1 MTDQE
6 LKDLVASLAI
16 DRKETERMMQETI
29 SIHKEN
35 ERLFKESREEVAAMH
50 KENDRLFKES
60 CQEARHREQEAAQQM
75 KELREGLK
83 ELKDDQKEFRESLK
97 ELRNDQ
103 KELRESLKELG
114 VQVGG
119 VSNNIGYHAEQF
131 FQDIFKKR
139 LEFGRIKYDE
149 MIPNLAY
156 KDRGVKIEFDVVLLN
171 GNSIALIEVK
181 NRIHPSFVK
190 ELAEERIEMFRE
202 FFPRYGNYN
211 AYLGIAGF
219 SFSDEVLDQASRYGI
234 GIIKQVGEGI
244 EVEANNLKA
253 Y

>member
-16 DRKETERMMQETI
+16 DRKETERMMQETDRRMQ
-29 SIHKEN
+29 ETDRRMQ
-35 ERLFKESREEVAAMH
+35 ETDRLFKESYQEVAAMH
-50 KENDRLFKES
+50 KETDRLFKES

-83 ELKDDQKEFRESLK
+83 ELKDDQKE
-97 ELRNDQ
+97 
-103 KELRESLKELG
+103 LRESLKELG

-119 VSNNIGYHAEQF
+119 VSNNIGHHAEQF
-131 FQDIFKKR
+131 FQDVFKKR

-149 MIPNLAY
+149 MVPNMAY
-156 KDRGVKIEFDVVLLN
+156 KGKKDELEFDIALVN
-171 GNSIALIEVK
+171 GESVALIEVK
-181 NRIHPSFVK
+181 NRIHPDFVK
-190 ELAEERIEMFRE
+190 VLAEERVEKFRE
-202 FFPRYGNYN
+202 FFHEFDNYDV
-211 AYLGIAGF
+211 YLGIAGF

-244 EVEANNLKA
+244 EVEANNLKV